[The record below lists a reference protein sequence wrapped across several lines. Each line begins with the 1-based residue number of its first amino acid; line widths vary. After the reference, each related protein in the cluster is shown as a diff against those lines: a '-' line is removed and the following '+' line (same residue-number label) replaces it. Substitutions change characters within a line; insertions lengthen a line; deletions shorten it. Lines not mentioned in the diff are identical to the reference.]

1 MPQSTMKQV
10 TPAPGAPHD
19 LDEIRQTWIDIG
31 LSTEPANRKAAE
43 EALRKVY
50 AAAGLDAP
58 GKVVWCGSPF
68 SQGLARA
75 IVLDQEFPNAVLKSL
90 WKNALAPSGTAFKS
104 EIADSF
110 RSSMRLFDTATVKQ
124 NLYATIKSDV
134 STAMRERLS
143 LGMKG
148 NARTLAT
155 DAVWDSVWTSVWD
168 SVDDTLWHAID
179 RGMRDC
185 LSGGD
190 KDSLEQ
196 GLQMQM
202 RAHAGECVK
211 SRVWE
216 EVMDRAWANLRNGID
231 SRKRV
236 RAWEGLW
243 RNLQASLWENVATP
257 IGEQL
262 KACGNDSAC
271 ASGYGQH
278 DAYWLAFYAYF
289 REVEGLVAET
299 DPVTSLIELAK
310 CAGWFVPHKHIC
322 WICERPSELH
332 FDSAGRLHADEGPAI
347 VYPDGWQLPVAA
359 PTISSPVVPL
369 KPAST

>member
-1 MPQSTMKQV
+1 MPQSIMKQI
-10 TPAPGAPHD
+10 TPSATAVPD
-19 LDEIRQTWIDIG
+19 LDEVKQAWIDIG

-43 EALRKVY
+43 SALKNVY

-58 GKVVWCGSPF
+58 RKVVWCGSPF

-75 IVLDQEFPNAVLKSL
+75 IVLDPEFVNAVIKSL
-90 WKNALAPSGTAFKS
+90 WKNVLAPSGTAFKP
-104 EIADSF
+104 EIAESF

-124 NLYATIKSDV
+124 NLYELIKADV
-134 STAMRERLS
+134 SAAMRERLS
-143 LGMKG
+143 IGMKG
-148 NARTLAT
+148 NARMLAT
-155 DAVWDSVWTSVWD
+155 DTVWASVWTSVWD

-179 RGMRDC
+179 RALRAY
-185 LSGGD
+185 LASGE

-196 GLQMQM
+196 SLQVQL

-211 SRVWE
+211 TRVWE

-236 RAWEGLW
+236 RAWEDLW
-243 RNLQASLWENVATP
+243 RTLQASVWESVATP
-257 IGEQL
+257 IGEQI
-262 KACGNDSAC
+262 KACGNDSAY

-299 DPVTSLIELAK
+299 EPVASLSELAK
-310 CAGWFVPHKHIC
+310 SAGWFVPHKHIC
-322 WICERPSELH
+322 WICERPSKLH
-332 FDSAGRLHADEGPAI
+332 FDSAGRLHADDGPAI
-347 VYPDGWQLPVAA
+347 VYPDGWQLSITA
-359 PTISSPVVPL
+359 PGTCGEVVSL
-369 KPAST
+369 KPIST